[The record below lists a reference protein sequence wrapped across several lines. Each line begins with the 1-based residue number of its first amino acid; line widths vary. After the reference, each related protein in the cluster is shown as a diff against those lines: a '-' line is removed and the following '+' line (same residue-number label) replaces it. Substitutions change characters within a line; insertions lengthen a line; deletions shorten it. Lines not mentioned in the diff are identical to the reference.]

1 MPDMNESIPPNAKK
15 NSLALAVAANWA
27 SHVVFLISGFLLPRI
42 IDRTLGR
49 DVLGVWDFAWSLSA
63 YTSLLALGVSSAI
76 SRYVSRYR
84 KMRDDEG
91 LCRTYS
97 ASLALLWASF
107 ALGCVAVALF
117 VRWTPWFLE
126 GSSERPVTPELLS
139 LARNMVALLGL
150 AAAVQLPVT
159 VFSGVLSGCQRF
171 DLRTGIRVW
180 CSGAALAVMIAALMA
195 GAGLEWV
202 ALAYLLSELAMG
214 ALNWAAAKRLCPE
227 LRFRARLVTRAA
239 LWEVLGFG
247 GKTVLQSLSRMGLYQ
262 TSGLI
267 VTYFLGPAWLAVY
280 SRQRAL
286 TQFVYK
292 MMSIYGNVFTPE
304 ASALEAAGDREGL
317 RALVVKSSR
326 FGFAIALPF
335 VVVFSLGGGAV
346 LRLWM
351 GEHYQSQAVLA
362 ILMLGH
368 LMTFAQRG
376 TFNILIGMN
385 RHGTSSLWELVS
397 SAGSIGL
404 GLLFVP
410 LLDWGLI
417 GAALAVGLAV
427 LVGGGLA
434 PAWIACRVLEIPF
447 ARYLRDALP
456 QPVLCVTP
464 LGLILAVC
472 AALFPDRPYMQL
484 GLGLG
489 LGGAVT
495 VPIYWRHVF
504 TDSLRERFRGRI
516 RRYAGVVGFGR
527 NIGKSTE
534 GT

>member
-1 MPDMNESIPPNAKK
+1 MSERTEPQSTK
-15 NSLALAVAANWA
+15 NSLALAVAANWT
-27 SHVVFLISGFLLPRI
+27 SHVVFLVSGFLLPRM

-49 DVLGVWDFAWSLSA
+49 DALGVWDFAWSLAA

-76 SRYVSRYR
+76 SRFVSRYR
-84 KMRDDEG
+84 QMRDDEG

-107 ALGCVAVALF
+107 ALGCAAVAIF
-117 VRWTPWFLE
+117 VSWTPWFLE
-126 GSSERPVTPELLS
+126 GSSERPLTPELLT

-150 AAAVQLPVT
+150 AAAIQLPVT
-159 VFSGVLSGCQRF
+159 VYSGVLSGCQRF
-171 DLRTGIRVW
+171 DLRTGIRVG
-180 CSGAALAVMIAALMA
+180 CSGVALALMIAALLA

-202 ALAYLLSELAMG
+202 ALTYLVSELAMG
-214 ALNWAAAKRLCPE
+214 VLNWAAAKRLCPE
-227 LRFRARLVTRAA
+227 LCFHARLVTRAA

-247 GKTVLQSLSRMGLYQ
+247 GKTVLQSVSRMGLYQ

-335 VVVFSLGGGAV
+335 VVTFSLGGGAV

-351 GEHYQSQAVLA
+351 GADYQSQAVLA

-385 RHGTSSLWELVS
+385 RHGTSSLWELAS

-410 LLDWGLI
+410 VLNGGLV

-447 ARYLRDALP
+447 ARYLREVLP
-456 QPVLCVTP
+456 QPVLYVTP
-464 LGLILAVC
+464 LGAVLAVC
-472 AALFPDRPYMQL
+472 AVMFPDRPYMQL
-484 GLGLG
+484 GVGLG

-495 VPIYWRHVF
+495 VPIYWRHVL

-516 RRYAGVVGFGR
+516 RRYAGLVGFR
-527 NIGKSTE
+527 QSVGKST
-534 GT
+534 GAT